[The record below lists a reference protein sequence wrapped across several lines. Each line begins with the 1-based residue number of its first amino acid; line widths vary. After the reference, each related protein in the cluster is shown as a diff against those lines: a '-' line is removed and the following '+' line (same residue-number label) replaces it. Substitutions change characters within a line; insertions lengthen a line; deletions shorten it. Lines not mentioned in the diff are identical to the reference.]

1 VGEVEASY
9 PTPMS
14 MLREMMADGHGFATA
29 VLDAQSRLLS
39 AGGRR

>member
-1 VGEVEASY
+1 
-9 PTPMS
+9 MS